1 MFAISVYNII
11 EKCPEQQQLW
21 GAAPPVPVRW
31 NPDSM
36 PMPVNLF
43 TLYSM
48 LFSYYC
54 GFLCFVIVM
63 NILNACCR
71 CSACSSL
78 CFYYLWDVHKMNLGE
93 NLSILLDNVLHTVFF
108 DLLEM
113 IFLARFG
120 VCAFFCCCSFVMQ
133 QNVFLSRAYHVVV
146 ERARCA
152 NK

>member
-1 MFAISVYNII
+1 
-11 EKCPEQQQLW
+11 
-21 GAAPPVPVRW
+21 
-31 NPDSM
+31 
-36 PMPVNLF
+36 MPVNLF

-120 VCAFFCCCSFVMQ
+120 VCAFFVAVHSSCSRTCFCPVHIT
-133 QNVFLSRAYHVVV
+133 LSLKEHGVPT
-146 ERARCA
+146 